1 MIIPNNIKNIVI
13 LTGAG
18 ISAESGIKTFRD
30 HGGLWENYDIMEVA
44 SIDGFNKNPKLVYD
58 FYNARRAQLQD
69 IKIAPNAAHLALA
82 ELENKFKGKVTIV
95 TQNVDN
101 LHERAGSHNILH
113 MHGELLKMHCTKTLK
128 VFSIEGDLNQST
140 VCPCCKVTGK
150 LRPSIV
156 WFGEVPN
163 GLEEIDNLLRECDLF
178 ISIGTSGE
186 VYPAASFVMVAKQ
199 SGAHTLEQNLNP
211 TKLSREFDSQF
222 TGRSSTEVPRLVK
235 LILSP

>member
-30 HGGLWENYDIMEVA
+30 HGGLWENYDIMDVA
-44 SIDGFNKNPKLVYD
+44 SVEGFNKDPKLVYE
-58 FYNARRAQLQD
+58 FYNARRAQLQKPE
-69 IKIAPNAAHLALA
+69 ISPNAAHLALA
-82 ELENKFKGKVTIV
+82 ELEKKFKGRVTIV

-113 MHGELLKMHCTKTLK
+113 MHGELLKMRCTKSLK
-128 VFSIEGDLNQST
+128 VFAITGELNQST
-140 VCPCCKVTGK
+140 VCPCCKVVGN
-150 LRPSIV
+150 LRPNIV

-163 GLEEIDNLLRECDLF
+163 GLSEIDQLLRECDLF

-186 VYPAASFVMVAKQ
+186 VYPAASFVMAAKQ
-199 SGAHTLEQNLNP
+199 SGAHTLEQNLSP

-222 TGRSSTEVPRLVK
+222 TGSASIEVPRLVK